1 MYQTNPTYFRRRVVQ
16 RGNGLGNIFKGLSRF
31 VVPLAK
37 KGAQYLGKT
46 AVEVGKNVINDVSN
60 GKSIKES
67 MKNNLKKTGKTILQ
81 DTSTYVESSI
91 LKKPRVKRKK
101 TPLKNQRMGKSIK
114 RNKISAESGRQIH
127 DIYS

>member
-1 MYQTNPTYFRRRVVQ
+1 MYQTNPTYFRRRAVQ
-16 RGNGLGNIFKGLSRF
+16 RGNGLGNIFKGLSRLI
-31 VVPLAK
+31 VPLAK
-37 KGAQYLGKT
+37 KGGQYLGKT

-114 RNKISAESGRQIH
+114 RKKISAGSGRQIH

>member
-1 MYQTNPTYFRRRVVQ
+1 MYQTNPTYFRRRAVQ

-31 VVPLAK
+31 IVPLAK

-101 TPLKNQRMGKSIK
+101 PPLKNQRMGKSIQK
-114 RNKISAESGRQIH
+114 E
-127 DIYS
+127 